1 MTCPRCSSTSV
12 YSNAEYVWYC
22 QKCCRHEVRPLETE
36 LPFRQS
42 MKEKQKYEKHMTVAV
57 CTMCGKDFEKMP
69 TTKRD
74 VCTRCQ
80 NILFQRARSKA
91 KRGGNAQAIQSA
103 HNGKISGGNSA
114 TQIQEKGG
122 SKEHMWNGGRESMGG
137 SRI

>member
-12 YSNAEYVWYC
+12 CSNAEYVWYC

-80 NILFQRARSKA
+80 NILFQRERSKA
-91 KRGGNAQAIQSA
+91 KRDRHPAGAVTVHKAQ
-103 HNGKISGGNSA
+103 ISGRQNTSA
-114 TQIQEKGG
+114 
-122 SKEHMWNGGRESMGG
+122 KEAKRNICGTGAVRVGAAPG
-137 SRI
+137 FNQ

>member
-22 QKCCRHEVRPLETE
+22 LKCCRHEVRPLETE

-57 CTMCGKDFEKMP
+57 CTMCGKDYEKMP
-69 TTKRD
+69 STKRE

-80 NILFQRARSKA
+80 NILFQRERSKA
-91 KRGGNAQAIQSA
+91 KRDRYPADAVTVHKAQ
-103 HNGKISGGNSA
+103 ISGVA
-114 TQIQEKGG
+114 ETVQIQGKGG
-122 SKEHMWNGGRESMGG
+122 KQEHMWNGGRESMGG